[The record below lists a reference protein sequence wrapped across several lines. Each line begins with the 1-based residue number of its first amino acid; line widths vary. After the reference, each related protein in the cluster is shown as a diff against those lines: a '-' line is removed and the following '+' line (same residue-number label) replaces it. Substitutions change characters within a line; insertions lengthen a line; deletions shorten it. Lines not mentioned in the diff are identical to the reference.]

1 MGMRIKDGDF
11 REKFVRT
18 NGLRDFITRDTE
30 VLVPSEFK
38 DDFVF
43 DEAEELDT
51 EEPAL
56 GDRYEKGEDFTPEE
70 HLRLLSAYFKEL
82 SHEPLFTPEEEIYVS
97 ADIKKCRVRVKEIK
111 AILKKK
117 AGNRKRGLPGKR
129 VERLN
134 SLMRAYDE
142 KVNRFRQRFANAN
155 LRLVVKIAKK
165 YMGKGLPLSDLI
177 QEGNAGLMRAIEG
190 FDHTKGYKFS
200 TYAVWWIQ
208 QAIIRALLE
217 QTRTIKVPVYLLEK
231 ASRVYA
237 SRLEIEKRLGRR
249 ATAEE
254 IAKEAEISVEHVKR
268 ILRSRDE
275 IASLDT
281 PVWSREG
288 ATFLDFVPDEELQT
302 AESLIA
308 GETLTEKMKDAFAVL
323 TPREQEIIRMRFGI
337 DRDSAHTLEE
347 IGNRFNLSRERIRQ
361 IEKMAL
367 AKIAKSGVAEELRSL
382 FE

>member
-1 MGMRIKDGDF
+1 MRIKDGDF
-11 REKFVRT
+11 EEKFVRT
-18 NGLRDFITRDTE
+18 NGLGEFFAQDREDF
-30 VLVPSEFK
+30 VPSEFRE
-38 DDFVF
+38 DFTF
-43 DEAEELDT
+43 NEIEELDT
-51 EEPAL
+51 EEPRFRN
-56 GDRYEKGEDFTPEE
+56 GYEKEEGYTPEE
-70 HLRLLSAYFKEL
+70 HLRLLSVYFKDL
-82 SHEPLFTPEEEIYVS
+82 SHEPLFTQEEEIKV
-97 ADIKKCRVRVKEIK
+97 AAEFKKCKARVREIK
-111 AILKKK
+111 GILEKNARNK
-117 AGNRKRGLPGKR
+117 KRGLPRKR

-142 KVNRFRQRFANAN
+142 KANRLRQRFARAN
-155 LRLVVKIAKK
+155 LRLVIKMARK
-165 YMGKGLPLSDLI
+165 YMGRGLPLSDLI

-231 ASRVYA
+231 ASRVYT
-237 SRLEIEKRLGRR
+237 SRLELEKKLGRR

-254 IAKEAEISVEHVKR
+254 IAKEAEISVEHVRR

-275 IASLDT
+275 VTSLDA
-281 PVWSREG
+281 PVWSGEG
-288 ATFLDFVPDEELQT
+288 ATFLDFIPDEELQT
-302 AESLIA
+302 AESVIA
-308 GETLTEKMKDAFAVL
+308 GETLTGKMKDAFAVL
-323 TPREQEIIRMRFGI
+323 TPREQEIVRMRFGI

-361 IEKMAL
+361 IEKIAL
-367 AKIAKSGVAEELRSL
+367 KKIAESGVAEELRSL

>member
-11 REKFVRT
+11 REEFVRT
-18 NGLRDFITRDTE
+18 NGLGDFISQDTE
-30 VLVPSEFK
+30 ALVPSEVK
-38 DDFVF
+38 DGFTV
-43 DEAEELDT
+43 DEAGGLDT
-51 EEPAL
+51 EEMEF
-56 GDRYEKGEDFTPEE
+56 GNGYEKEEDFTPEE

-97 ADIKKCRVRVKEIK
+97 AGIKKCQARVREIK
-111 AILKKK
+111 AIFEKNAGNKKK
-117 AGNRKRGLPGKR
+117 GLPIKR

-134 SLMRAYDE
+134 LLMRAYDE
-142 KVNRFRQRFANAN
+142 KANRLRQKFASAN
-155 LRLVVKIAKK
+155 LRLVVKIARK
-165 YMGKGLPLSDLI
+165 YMGKGLPLSDII

-190 FDHTKGYKFS
+190 FDYKKGYKFS

-254 IAKEAEISVEHVKR
+254 IARESEISVEHVKR

-275 IASLDT
+275 VSSLDT
-281 PVWSREG
+281 PVWSGDG
-288 ATFLDFVPDEELQT
+288 ATFLDFIPDEELKT
-302 AESLIA
+302 AESVIA

-323 TPREQEIIRMRFGI
+323 TPREREIIRMRFGI

-347 IGNRFNLSRERIRQ
+347 IGSRFNLSRERIRQ
-361 IEKMAL
+361 IEKIAL
-367 AKIAKSGVAEELRSL
+367 NKIAKSGVAEELRSL